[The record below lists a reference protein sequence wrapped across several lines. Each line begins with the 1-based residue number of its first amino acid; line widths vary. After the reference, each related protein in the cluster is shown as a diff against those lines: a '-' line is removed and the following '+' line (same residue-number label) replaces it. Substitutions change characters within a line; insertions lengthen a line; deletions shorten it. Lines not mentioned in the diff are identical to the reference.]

1 MATHESAAH
10 APLRRLVVAPRA
22 GQPRVVDDA
31 LCHIAD
37 DEPLPLLGPVTVSW
51 DRWQSEESTLRAR
64 ANVGVRLP
72 NDVEPADVAARI
84 AGVDRLTI
92 DFPSFKDGRGYSLA
106 RLLRERHGYEGELRA
121 VGDVLRD
128 QLQAMR
134 RCGFDSFE
142 LKAGKD
148 PEDALE
154 AFAEFD
160 VLYQPAADEALPL
173 WRRVRRT

>member
-1 MATHESAAH
+1 MAQRE
-10 APLRRLVVAPRA
+10 PMRRLIVAPRLGA
-22 GQPRVVDDA
+22 PAVVDDA

-37 DEPLPLLGPVTVSW
+37 DEPLPLLGPITVSW
-51 DRWQSEESTLRAR
+51 RRWQAERDALRAR

-72 NDVEPADVAARI
+72 NDVEPAEVAPLLED
-84 AGVDRLTI
+84 VDRVTI
-92 DFPSFKDGRGYSLA
+92 DFPNFKDGRGYSLA
-106 RLLRERHGYEGELRA
+106 RLLRERFGYDGELRA

-154 AFAEFD
+154 AFTEFD
-160 VLYQPAADEALPL
+160 VLYQPAVDEALPL
-173 WRRVRRT
+173 WRRVRRG